1 MENAQKI
8 ENNNDDMAQKPTNK
22 QIEDLIQNAINKDY
36 NKANAV
42 FGDVMTIKLDDL
54 LDQEKVKVA
63 DQIHNDVEE
72 EEEDEPEEENENEDE
87 NEEKDEED
95 TEDADGEEEDELKDD
110 NPDDEDI
117 EGAAV

>member
-22 QIEDLIQNAINKDY
+22 QIEDLIQNAIDKDY

-72 EEEDEPEEENENEDE
+72 EEDEPEKENENEDE
-87 NEEKDEED
+87 NEEKDDED

-110 NPDDEDI
+110 KPDDEDI

>member
-22 QIEDLIQNAINKDY
+22 QIEDLIQNAIDKDY

-72 EEEDEPEEENENEDE
+72 EEEDEPEEENE
-87 NEEKDEED
+87 EKDEED